1 MKQIIA
7 GLSIFAFGLLLLVT
21 ATHAETIKITGNGDS
36 ASTTIGVT
44 QKNNDTV
51 VQNNSA
57 SVTNT
62 LNATANTGNNSAQNN
77 QGNSSVTTGDS
88 TTSIKIINS
97 INNNNA
103 SITCCTTP
111 TQTPKPTPTT
121 KPITPTPDPATPTPD
136 PGNPTATP
144 VPSNSSSSNG
154 STAAGIGGADI
165 ATQKNGDVLALAA
178 TDGEYDVLRYALQS
192 AGFLCTALG
201 TIILTKKG

>member
-7 GLSIFAFGLLLLVT
+7 GLSILAFGMLLLVT
-21 ATHAETIKITGNGDS
+21 ATHAETIKITGNGD
-36 ASTTIGVT
+36 AVSTTIAVT
-44 QKNNDTV
+44 KKNTDTV
-51 VQNNSA
+51 VQQNSA

-62 LNATANTGNNSAQNN
+62 IDANANTGNNKAQNN

-97 INNNNA
+97 INTNNA

-111 TQTPKPTPTT
+111 TQTPKPSPTT

-144 VPSNSSSSNG
+144 LPNNSSSSNG
-154 STAAGIGGADI
+154 SSVGGIGGADI
-165 ATQKNGDVLALAA
+165 TTQKNGEVLALAA
-178 TDGEYDVLRYALQS
+178 TDGEYDMLRYALQS
-192 AGFLCTALG
+192 AGFLCTAIG
-201 TIILTKKG
+201 TIILTKKA